1 MFSTEKPKLWLDGII
16 GRKIKVRAGEPI
28 NIDIP
33 LSGAPAPKVEWFKN
47 KISVPES
54 NRVYVSISVT
64 VCKPNKFQFNILQS
78 ETTSE
83 HTRFRVEVSNRD
95 DSGTYTVRAKNEYGS
110 DEADIE
116 VIVVD
121 KPGIPKGP
129 LQYTET
135 TQDTVSLS
143 WNPPS
148 DDGGG
153 DITGY
158 IVEVSEYG
166 TDMWRPCPGYCPRT
180 SFTARGLQEGKK
192 YVFRVRAENI
202 YGVSEPLEGKPVIA
216 KSPFDPPGAPSQ
228 PEVTGYTPSSC
239 SLKWN
244 PPTSTGGKPITG
256 YIVEKRERGGDWVK
270 VNNYPTPNTQYTVQ
284 DLREGNKYE
293 FRVIAVNEAGPGEPS
308 RPTEPIVAG
317 HQRCEY

>member
-1 MFSTEKPKLWLDGII
+1 M
-16 GRKIKVRAGEPI
+16 
-28 NIDIP
+28 
-33 LSGAPAPKVEWFKN
+33 
-47 KISVPES
+47 
-54 NRVYVSISVT
+54 
-64 VCKPNKFQFNILQS
+64 QS

-83 HTRFRVEVSNRD
+83 HTRLRVEVSNRD
-95 DSGTYTVRAKNEYGS
+95 DSGIYTVRAKNEYGS

-116 VIVVD
+116 VTVVD

-129 LQYTET
+129 LQITGT

-143 WNPPS
+143 WNPPD

-153 DITGY
+153 DISGY

-166 TDMWRPCPGYCPRT
+166 TDSWRPCPGYCPRT
-180 SFTARGLQEGKK
+180 SFTARGLTEGKK

-202 YGVSEPLEGKPVIA
+202 YGVSEPLESKPVIA
-216 KSPFDPPGAPSQ
+216 KSPFDPPGPPSQ
-228 PEVTGYTPSSC
+228 PDITGYTPSSC
-239 SLKWN
+239 SLQWN

-256 YIVEKRERGGDWVK
+256 YYIEKRERGGDWAR

-293 FRVIAVNEAGPGEPS
+293 FRVTAINEAGPGTPS
-308 RPTEPIVAG
+308 KPTDPIIAQ
-317 HQRCEY
+317 HQRCKQLLLII

>member
-1 MFSTEKPKLWLDGII
+1 MLL
-16 GRKIKVRAGEPI
+16 
-28 NIDIP
+28 
-33 LSGAPAPKVEWFKN
+33 
-47 KISVPES
+47 
-54 NRVYVSISVT
+54 
-64 VCKPNKFQFNILQS
+64 FQT

-83 HTRFRVEVSNRD
+83 HTALRVEVSNRD
-95 DSGTYTVRAKNEYGS
+95 DAGKYTVRAKNEYGS

-116 VIVVD
+116 VVVVD
-121 KPGIPKGP
+121 KPGIPRGP

-143 WNPPS
+143 WNPPL

-153 DITGY
+153 DISGY
-158 IVEVSEYG
+158 IVEVSEAG
-166 TDMWRPCPGYCPRT
+166 TDSWRPCPGFCPRP
-180 SFTARGLQEGKK
+180 SFTARGLTEGKK

-216 KSPFDPPGAPSQ
+216 KSPFDPPDAPSQ
-228 PEVTGYTPSSC
+228 PDVTGFTPSSC

-244 PPTSTGGKPITG
+244 PPVSTGGKPITG
-256 YIVEKRERGGDWVK
+256 YYVEKRERGGEWMK

-293 FRVIAVNEAGPGEPS
+293 FRVVAVNEAGPGKPS
-308 RPTEPIVAG
+308 KPTEPITAQ
-317 HQRCEY
+317 HQRCKLFRIICNM